1 MREWK
6 RDRKSRDEEGE
17 TGEERMRE
25 KVHKVKKVSSK
36 RTKKEKKGG
45 RHSSVVSSVPS
56 ILRPWVRTPST
67 ICIIKIV
74 IGIKKGRK

>member
-1 MREWK
+1 MKRE
-6 RDRKSRDEEGE
+6 RE
-17 TGEERMRE
+17 TGSELYLLCGRGEERMRE